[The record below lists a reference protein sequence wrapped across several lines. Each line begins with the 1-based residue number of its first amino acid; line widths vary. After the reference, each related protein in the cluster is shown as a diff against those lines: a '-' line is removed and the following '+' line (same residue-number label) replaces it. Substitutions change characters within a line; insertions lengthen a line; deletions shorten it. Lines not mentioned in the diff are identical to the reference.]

1 MRSPQSTGLDAGRF
15 FPFGNATDL
24 PPDQRAEDGR
34 SVCFDLLVTE
44 ARPLDVLGNVV
55 VDLAVTSDLPDGDG
69 HRPALRRRP
78 RRQLDARH
86 PGRPQPERAPR
97 A

>member
-34 SVCFDLLVTE
+34 SVCFDL
-44 ARPLDVLGNVV
+44 DVGASE
-55 VDLAVTSDLPDGDG
+55 DGSDVAEG
-69 HRPALRRRP
+69 
-78 RRQLDARH
+78 
-86 PGRPQPERAPR
+86 
-97 A
+97 